1 MGMPTALRGSRGT
14 STIEFLVVLPIL
26 LLIMFASVE
35 LSRAWMTMNLATTAA
50 REGARTGAVQTPD
63 DGLLRIYDIL
73 SAGGATCSPS
83 CQVVCVPDP
92 CAVDPVSG
100 EASRVQANVSV
111 LFQTAVPLF
120 LPALS
125 SITIQQTASMRY
137 EGSTTP

>member
-1 MGMPTALRGSRGT
+1 MGMLTVLRGGRGT

-50 REGARTGAVQTPD
+50 REGARAGAVQTPT
-63 DGLLRIYDIL
+63 DGLNRINDIL

-83 CQVVCVPDP
+83 CQVVCIPDP
-92 CAVDPVSG
+92 CAVDADG
-100 EASRVQANVSV
+100 NASRVQASVNVV
-111 LFQTAVPLF
+111 FQTAVPVF
-120 LPALS
+120 LPGLS

-137 EGSTTP
+137 EGSTP